1 MPGSASIPRPE
12 PAAPP
17 AGRLLR
23 AVDLPDGARAFEVHR
38 LGAGYRVRFPG
49 LADFTIGADG
59 AIACT
64 PAPGV
69 SQATC
74 DHLRDHQ
81 LAPLLAS
88 RHGALVLHA
97 SAAAAPAGA
106 LAFLGPAGRGK
117 STLAA
122 SFAGAGLPFL
132 SDDALALD
140 RYGTGWRVRPGPA
153 SLRLWADS
161 RAALAR
167 DRAAAP
173 ALDFT
178 AKARLIA
185 DDALAHCDAP
195 QPLAAAFLIDE
206 PAPRLSLAPVAPREA
221 LLALLAHAFLLDHE
235 DREAVRAQFDA
246 ASRLVAAVPVYRLAA
261 PRDYAALPA
270 TRAAILAC
278 VETMS

>member
-1 MPGSASIPRPE
+1 MPASASILPTE

-17 AGRLLR
+17 AGALLR
-23 AVDLPDGARAFEVHR
+23 AVDLPDGARAFEIRR
-38 LGAGYRVRFPG
+38 LGAGYLVRFPG

-59 AIACT
+59 ALACA

-88 RHGALVLHA
+88 RRGALVLHA
-97 SAAAAPAGA
+97 SAVAAPAGA

-122 SFAGAGLPFL
+122 SFARAGLPFL

-140 RYGTGWRVRPGPA
+140 EAGGRWRARPGPA

-173 ALDFT
+173 ALEFT
-178 AKARLIA
+178 DKTRLLA
-185 DDALAHCDAP
+185 DAALAHCDAP
-195 QPLAAAFLIDE
+195 QPLAAAFVLEE
-206 PAPRLSLAPVAPREA
+206 PAPRVTIAPLPPREA

-235 DREAVRAQFDA
+235 DGEAVRAQFDA
-246 ASRLVAAVPVYRLAA
+246 ASRLVDAVPMYRLAA
-261 PRDYAALPA
+261 SRDYAALPA

-278 VETMS
+278 VETHR